1 MSENTNLKLALDN
14 AIDLF
19 NNNNLNE
26 CIEQL
31 EEILNIHST
40 NLEALEMLL
49 DLNIK
54 INKAEEALEIIK
66 KLIQLDPNKK
76 EHQEKL
82 IKVYQFLNDEQAYQ
96 SALIDLHKNF
106 PSIETARLIS
116 NIHIENDREE
126 ESDQVIQTFF
136 ESDKTYGDLYKGI
149 RHVKAGRLKLAEES
163 YKKVLKKEKNNIDA
177 LRLLGLLAFKTK
189 DYEIAERLFLK
200 VLKLDPSFSLAW
212 DNLAKLYRIQNK
224 LLKSIPAF
232 ENLIK
237 LDPSNFE
244 ALVSLGTIYIKLSKY
259 HEGIKLYEESLKIK
273 PENPRV
279 YLSLGHALKT
289 IGERKKSEAAYQN
302 TIKYFP
308 SSGEAYWSLANLKT
322 YEFSDKEIANM
333 ELSLK
338 RNMHQNELIQ
348 MHFALGKAY
357 ESNRQ
362 FDKSFKHYMDGN
374 WQQRKQVI
382 YNAEDYKI
390 SIDEIINFF
399 ENNNNILDLKAEA
412 GSDEPIFILGLPRS
426 GSTLIEQIL
435 ASHSL
440 IEGTQELPN
449 IMAISRDIKLIDQK
463 NGYPDNLLKLNQSS
477 FDELGKKYIDETKWA
492 RSSKPF
498 FIDKMPNNFFH
509 IGLIKLILPKAKII
523 DARRNPMDACFS
535 CFKQYF
541 AKGQHFTYDLDD
553 IARYY
558 KDYVRLMDYW
568 NKLFPDEIFTI
579 HYEQIIENPNDR
591 IFDLLEFCNVKFEDN
606 CLNFHKSKR
615 AVKTASSEQVRQPM
629 YKTGI
634 NYWRNYIKNLDVL
647 LEHFPNYKE

>member
-1 MSENTNLKLALDN
+1 MSENTNLKIALGN

-31 EEILNIHST
+31 EEILTIHPA
-40 NLEALEMLL
+40 NLKVLNMLL
-49 DLNIK
+49 DTNIK
-54 INKAEEALEIIK
+54 INKAAEALKIIK
-66 KLIQLDPNKK
+66 KLIRLEPNKK

-82 IKVYQFLNDEQAYQ
+82 IKLHQFLNDDQAYQ
-96 SALIDLHKNF
+96 SALIEFHKNF
-106 PSIETARLIS
+106 PSIQTARIIS

-126 ESDQVIQTFF
+126 ESDQVIQNFF
-136 ESDKTYGDLYKGI
+136 ESDKTYGELYKGI

-163 YKKVLKKEKNNIDA
+163 YKKVLKKDKNNIDA

-200 VLKLDPSFSLAW
+200 VLQLDPSFSLAW

-237 LDPSNFE
+237 LDPRNFE
-244 ALVSLGTIYIKLSKY
+244 ALVSLGTVFIKLSKY

-302 TIKYFP
+302 AIKYF
-308 SSGEAYWSLANLKT
+308 SLSGEAYWSLANLKT
-322 YEFSDKEIANM
+322 YEFSDKEIINM
-333 ELSLK
+333 ESSLIK
-338 RNMHQNELIQ
+338 NIHPNELTQ

-357 ESNRQ
+357 ESKRQ
-362 FDKSFKHYMDGN
+362 FDKSFEHYAEGN
-374 WQQRKQVI
+374 WQQRKQI
-382 YNAEDYKI
+382 SYNAEDYKI
-390 SIDEIINFF
+390 SIDELIDFF
-399 ENNNNILDLKAEA
+399 DKNKNLFNLKAR
-412 GSDEPIFILGLPRS
+412 SNFDDPIFILGLPRS
-426 GSTLIEQIL
+426 GSTMIEQIL
-435 ASHSL
+435 SSHSL

-449 IMAISRDIKLIDQK
+449 ILTISRDIKLIDQK
-463 NGYPDNLLKLNQSS
+463 KGYPNNLLGLDQSS
-477 FDELGKKYIDETKWA
+477 FDDLGKKYIDETKWA
-492 RSSKPF
+492 RSSTPY
-498 FIDKMPNNFFH
+498 FIDKMPNNFVH

-523 DARRNPMDACFS
+523 DARRNPMDTCFS

-568 NKLFPDEIFTI
+568 KQLFPEEIFTI
-579 HYEQIIENPNDR
+579 NYEQVIDNPNDR
-591 IFDLLEFCNVKFEDN
+591 IRDLLEFCNVKFEDS
-606 CLNFHKSKR
+606 CINFHKSKR
-615 AVKTASSEQVRQPM
+615 PVKTASSEQVRQPM
-629 YKTGI
+629 YKTGLDYWK
-634 NYWRNYIKNLDVL
+634 NYSNNLDTL
-647 LEHFPNYKE
+647 LKHFPEYNK

>member
-82 IKVYQFLNDEQAYQ
+82 IKVYQFLNNEQAYQ

-149 RHVKAGRLKLAEES
+149 RHAKAGRLKLAEES

-200 VLKLDPSFSLAW
+200 VLQLDPSFSLAW

-259 HEGIKLYEESLKIK
+259 HEGIQLYEESLKIK

-362 FDKSFKHYMDGN
+362 FDKSFKHYKEGN

-558 KDYVRLMDYW
+558 KDYVRLMDFW
-568 NKLFPDEIFTI
+568 NKLFPGEIFTI
-579 HYEQIIENPNDR
+579 QYEQIIENPNDR
-591 IFDLLEFCNVKFEDN
+591 ISDLLEFCNVKFEDN

>member
-82 IKVYQFLNDEQAYQ
+82 IKVYQFLNNEQAYQ

-149 RHVKAGRLKLAEES
+149 RHAKAGRLKLAEES
-163 YKKVLKKEKNNIDA
+163 YKKVLKKDKNNIDA

-259 HEGIKLYEESLKIK
+259 HEGIKLYEKSLKIK

-362 FDKSFKHYMDGN
+362 FDKSFKHYKDGN
-374 WQQRKQVI
+374 WQQRKQI
-382 YNAEDYKI
+382 SYNAEDYKI

-579 HYEQIIENPNDR
+579 QYEQIIENPNDR
-591 IFDLLEFCNVKFEDN
+591 ISDLLEFCNVKFEDN